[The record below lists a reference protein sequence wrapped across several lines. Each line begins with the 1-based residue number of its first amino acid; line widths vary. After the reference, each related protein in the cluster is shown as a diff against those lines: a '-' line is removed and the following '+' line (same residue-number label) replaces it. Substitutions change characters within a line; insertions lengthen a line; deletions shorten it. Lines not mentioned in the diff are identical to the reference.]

1 MSFELSAGG
10 DIPLYRPGNLADAIA
25 LLQAHEDARPL
36 AGGQTLVSM
45 LSLGYAQPSA
55 IVALGAIAE
64 LRGISRLDNGSVH
77 IGAMTTHAELAACR
91 SFAGGQALLASTA
104 AQIADPAIR
113 NFGTIGGACAH
124 GDSVA
129 DWPPALVAAD
139 ARMLVDGPN
148 GQREIKACDFFVNL
162 LTTALE
168 PGELLTAIVIPA
180 IAGHGIYRK
189 LARVEGDFATVSV
202 AVTAAGVAGV
212 CQSVAIGIGA
222 CGPCPMRLQQ
232 AESLLIGRPV
242 TESLALEAGH
252 LLAQAID
259 PISDV
264 RGSAAYRKR
273 VLPRLVAQTLL
284 EVLA

>member
-1 MSFELSAGG
+1 MSVESSVGA
-10 DIPLYRPGNLADAIA
+10 DIPLYRPSNLAQAIA
-25 LLQAHEDARPL
+25 LLRENEDARPL

-55 IVALGAIAE
+55 VIALRGIAE
-64 LRGISRLDNGSVH
+64 LRGISRLADGSVR

-91 SFAGGQALLASTA
+91 SFSGGQELLASTA
-104 AQIADPAIR
+104 SQIADPAIR

-139 ARMLVDGPN
+139 ARMLVNGPS
-148 GQREIKACDFFVNL
+148 GAREIRACDFFVNL

-168 PGELLTAIVIPA
+168 PAELLTAVVIPA
-180 IAGHGIYRK
+180 IEGHGRYRK

-202 AVTAAGVAGV
+202 AVTAAAVAGV
-212 CQSVAIGIGA
+212 CQSIAIAIGA
-222 CGPCPMRLQQ
+222 CGP
-232 AESLLIGRPV
+232 RPV
-242 TESLALEAGH
+242 R
-252 LLAQAID
+252 LAQAEALLTGQPVNEGLAIEAGQLLANLID

-273 VLPRLVAQTLL
+273 VLPRLVAQTIQ